1 MPRTFDFPVFDAD
14 NHLYETKDSFTRHL
28 PERYRG
34 AIDYVDLHGRTKI
47 MIRGTVS
54 EYIPNPTFEVVAR
67 PGAQEEYFRDGNPE
81 GKSYREIVGEPMRG
95 IPAFREPAPRVQ
107 LMDELGLDR
116 ALMFPT
122 LASLLEE
129 RLRDDPELTHAT
141 IHALNE
147 WLYEEWTFNYE
158 DRIFAAPV
166 ITLPIVEKA
175 IEELEWV
182 LERGAKTV
190 LIRPAPVPGYRGSRS
205 FGYSEFDPFWKAVE
219 EADILVSMHS
229 SDSGYTRY
237 QNDWIGQPNEML
249 PFRLDPFRAISVG
262 KRPMEDTMTAYLCH
276 GVFSRFPKLRVAS
289 IESGGDW
296 VAGFLDHVAD
306 TYKKMP
312 QAFEEDPIEQF
323 KSHVWISPFHEDDLR
338 LLIETIGADH
348 VLFGSDYPHPEGL
361 AEPCSYFDHLPP
373 GLSEEDVRNIM
384 GGNLARIMKVDAPVG
399 AAS

>member
-1 MPRTFDFPVFDAD
+1 MPRTLDFPVFDAD
-14 NHLYETKDSFTRHL
+14 NHLYETQDSFTRHL
-28 PERYRG
+28 PERYKG

-67 PGAQEEYFRDGNPE
+67 PGAQEDYFRNGNPE
-81 GKSYREIVGEPMRG
+81 GKSYREIVGEPMRSL
-95 IPAFREPAPRVQ
+95 PAFREPAPRME
-107 LMDELGLDR
+107 LMDELGVDR

-129 RLRDDPELTHAT
+129 RMRDDLELTHAT

-158 DRIFAAPV
+158 DRIFATPV

-182 LERGAKTV
+182 TERGAKTV

-205 FGYSEFDPFWKAVE
+205 FGYAEFDPFWKAVE

-312 QAFEEDPIEQF
+312 HAFEQDPVEQF
-323 KSHVWISPFHEDDLR
+323 KSHVWISPFHEDNLG

-361 AEPCSYFDHLPP
+361 AEPTSYADHLPA
-373 GLSEEDVRNIM
+373 GLPDEDVRKIM

-399 AAS
+399 AGR

>member
-1 MPRTFDFPVFDAD
+1 MARTLDFPVFDAD
-14 NHLYETKDSFTRHL
+14 NHFYETRESFTRHL
-28 PERYRG
+28 PERFKG

-67 PGAQEEYFRDGNPE
+67 PGAQEEYFRNGNPE
-81 GKSYREIVGEPMRG
+81 GKSYREIVGDPMRG
-95 IPAFREPAPRVQ
+95 IPAFREPGPRLE
-107 LMDELGLDR
+107 LMDELGVDR

-129 RLRDDPELTHAT
+129 RMRDDPELTHAA

-147 WLYEEWTFNYE
+147 WMYEEWSFNYE
-158 DRIFAAPV
+158 GRIFATPV
-166 ITLPIVEKA
+166 ITLPLVDKA
-175 IEELEWV
+175 LEELEWV

-205 FGYSEFDPFWKAVE
+205 FGYAEFDPFWKAVE

-237 QNDWIGQPNEML
+237 QNDWIGQTDEML

-306 TYKKMP
+306 TYNKMP
-312 QAFEEDPIEQF
+312 QAFEEDPVEQF
-323 KSHVWISPFHEDDLR
+323 KSHVWISPFHEDNLD
-338 LLIETIGADH
+338 LLIDTIGADH

-361 AEPCSYFDHLPP
+361 AEPRSYVDHLPA
-373 GLSEEDVRNIM
+373 GLSDDDVRKIM
-384 GGNLARIMKVDAPVG
+384 GGNLAEIMKVDVPVG
-399 AAS
+399 AAG